1 MKEFWIDFSGYL
13 KVEAENADEA
23 ERKFW
28 RAINTKCPFLGRD
41 GFSDDVWD
49 VDATEEIDEVSV
61 IDNPN
66 KPNLQDI
73 EDFWNN
79 R

>member
-1 MKEFWIDFSGYL
+1 MKEFWIDFSGYV
-13 KVEAENADEA
+13 KVKANNIDEA
-23 ERKFW
+23 ERKLW
-28 RAINTKCPFLGRD
+28 SAKSPFRGVE

-49 VDATEEIDEVSV
+49 IDGIEEVGNTS

-73 EDFWNN
+73 EDFWND

>member
-28 RAINTKCPFLGRD
+28 HAINTKCPFLARD

-49 VDATEEIDEVSV
+49 LDATEEVSDDIYNGWHKDDV
-61 IDNPN
+61 INFI
-66 KPNLQDI
+66 L
-73 EDFWNN
+73 EEE
-79 R
+79 

>member
-1 MKEFWIDFSGYL
+1 MKEFYIDFSGYV
-13 KVEAENADEA
+13 KVRAENDGDA

-28 RAINTKCPFLGRD
+28 RNFVNNCSEP
-41 GFSDDVWD
+41 FSDDVWD
-49 VDATEEIDEVSV
+49 IDGIEEIGNIS

-73 EDFWNN
+73 EDFWND